1 MLTIII
7 RKMEINFSKF
17 AKLKIY
23 IYIPH
28 EWYSERGHLYGGER
42 VCNNTIQNVTK
53 NKPSQQKLHTVSL
66 LDKPDFLGMASFE
79 TKDSTHHF
87 FQILLLIYLDGT
99 KTHCLSRECC
109 HLGFALGSCCYSR
122 LWLYL
127 IM

>member
-1 MLTIII
+1 MILIVTLKTKTADSVLMLTIII

-17 AKLKIY
+17 AKHLFKKKI
-23 IYIPH
+23 IPH

-42 VCNNTIQNVTK
+42 VCNKSIQNVTK

-87 FQILLLIYLDGT
+87 FQILL
-99 KTHCLSRECC
+99 
-109 HLGFALGSCCYSR
+109 
-122 LWLYL
+122 
-127 IM
+127 